1 MRNTDPLITSLI
13 IIFILGVWFY
23 AYQTFRPP
31 AAEEHT
37 EPNVEETLNE
47 GPVVETN
54 NNITVESPAPQSVI
68 GDPVQITGEAKGT
81 WYFEG
86 SFPVRIKDAE
96 GAVLAEVPATAQ
108 GEWMTEEFVPFTL
121 EISFVPPSSDT
132 GTIEFVKA
140 NPSGMEEQDDSFELP
155 ILFREAAAVEPKEEG
170 SH

>member
-13 IIFILGVWFY
+13 IIVIIGVWFY

-31 AAEEHT
+31 VVEEHT
-37 EPNVEETLNE
+37 EPNVEETLDE
-47 GPVVETN
+47 GPVLETN
-54 NNITVESPAPQSVI
+54 SNITVESPEARSVI
-68 GDPVQITGEAKGT
+68 GDPVQISGEAKGT

-96 GAVLAEVPATAQ
+96 GAVLAEVPAIAQ

-121 EISFVPPSSDT
+121 EISFVPPTSDT

-140 NPSGMEEQDDSFELP
+140 NPSGLEEQEDSFELP
-155 ILFREAAAVEPKEEG
+155 IRFKEPSAEPKDE
-170 SH
+170 STH